1 MALVDRVQNVCVSLT
16 TSMILLRMCHMC
28 YSLQRIRK
36 LLLLFGEKIWIRQQ
50 SYPFIY
56 QQCITRMKP
65 ALYMGLCLF
74 SMALAYLFIPIGFFI
89 STGQTLES
97 PDKRFAYLVSLPYDA
112 QKPLNY
118 ILTSIGIFVFALM
131 AATQSY
137 ARDAMLSFFV
147 SFLCGQYEVLH
158 GRIDRLI
165 PECHAKWLRER
176 VDRNATIGRNLKQ
189 LQDLYEERL
198 QQLIIHHNH
207 LIRFGEELN
216 SFFSFPLFVN
226 LSTATLQIGFGV
238 FQFLISG
245 KDSYGDFARF
255 LLYVLAVTGQLFVI
269 CNLGNTLIFR
279 SQETAEHLFNCN
291 WEGGRISRYAMIFK
305 QSDNEEFN
313 ALNEAFPMWPYIR
326 YNPSGKRFQQKLNF
340 MIMRCQ
346 RPVRL
351 SAMNYA
357 TLSLET
363 FGRILSSSLS
373 YFALLKSFLDK

>member
-1 MALVDRVQNVCVSLT
+1 MNKLYTMWSWFGICGVVYLLLPGMAYTILNNMALVDRVQNVCVSLT

-36 LLLLFGEKIWIRQQ
+36 LLLLFGEKIWVRQQ

-137 ARDAMLSFFV
+137 AIDAMLSFFV

-165 PECHAKWLRER
+165 PECHAKWLKER
-176 VDRNATIGRNLKQ
+176 VDRNATIGRNLKL

-207 LIRFGEELN
+207 
-216 SFFSFPLFVN
+216 
-226 LSTATLQIGFGV
+226 
-238 FQFLISG
+238 LISG

-363 FGRILSSSLS
+363 FGRVSGMTRLH
-373 YFALLKSFLDK
+373 F